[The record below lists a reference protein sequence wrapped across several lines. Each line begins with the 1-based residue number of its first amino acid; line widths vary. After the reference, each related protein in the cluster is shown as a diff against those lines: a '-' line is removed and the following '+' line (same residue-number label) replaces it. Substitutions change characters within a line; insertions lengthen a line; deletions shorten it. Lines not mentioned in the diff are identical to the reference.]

1 MQATILVSVD
11 RSFNQRDAMN
21 NDVDSSTIIST
32 DADPDLVRRL
42 ADLNG
47 VATYFWTW
55 VGEQKQ
61 VEPANLLRTL
71 GALGVNVRPD
81 SDNQAVVDAIRE
93 TEDAPWLLTLPTCT
107 VVRQGDWRDLLVH
120 VVHGQSVHVWCVLE
134 DGTGRDLAQLDRYVP
149 PREVHGEWR
158 GRATFEIPGNLP
170 LGYHNVFASVDGAD
184 AVSAP
189 LIVVPHRIDPSALR
203 GDRRFWG
210 VNAQAYSVQS
220 RTSWGVGDSSDLDDL
235 VAITA
240 KEGAQ
245 FLLINPL
252 HSAEPVAP
260 IENSPYL
267 PVSRQWLNVSYVRPE
282 AVPEYAMLP
291 DGARDEV
298 EDLRRAVMNEDDDAL
313 INRDATW
320 IAKRDALARIFDVP
334 RSIAR
339 QAQYREFCREGGEG
353 LVNHALWCALVE
365 ENGSTDLPDEYKDC
379 HSEAVREFA
388 KTHESQIEF
397 HKWLQWVAS
406 EQLSQGNKIAKKLG
420 MAIGVMA
427 DMAVGIHPFGSEV
440 WSHPH
445 MFAPNTYVGA
455 PPDMYSQ
462 QGQSWSQPPYSPKE
476 LAKSGYEPM
485 RRVIRST
492 MALSGALRI
501 DHILGLFRLWW
512 LPKGGSP
519 AEGTYVYY
527 DHEATVGILLLEAQR
542 ADSVV
547 IGEDLGTV
555 EPWVRE
561 YLASRGILGTSVL
574 WFEKEGSGWPL
585 HANQYRR
592 DILGTV
598 NTHDLPPTRGYINGI
613 QTTLRDKLGLLVDD
627 VEDVKAL
634 DAQEQDQM
642 NVRLVE
648 YGLMPQD
655 ADADENLQGLH
666 RYIARTP
673 ARLVAAALV
682 DAVGEERPQ
691 NLPGTNHEYPNWMVP
706 LADGDGHR
714 VWLEDLANGEEN
726 QLFKVMR
733 EEMGG

>member
-1 MQATILVSVD
+1 
-11 RSFNQRDAMN
+11 MN
-21 NDVDSSTIIST
+21 NDVDSSTENEPAV
-32 DADPDLVRRL
+32 DADLVRRL

-61 VEPANLLRTL
+61 VEPKNLLRTL
-71 GALGVNVRPD
+71 QALDVQVTPD
-81 SDNQAVVDAIRE
+81 SGNQEVIEAIRA
-93 TEDAPWLLTLPTCT
+93 TEDAPWLRTLPLCT
-107 VVRQGDWRDLLVH
+107 VVRHGDWRDLPVH
-120 VVHGQSVHVWCVLE
+120 VIHGQPVRTWCVLE
-134 DGTGRDLAQLDRYVP
+134 DGSGRDLKQLDRYVS
-149 PREVHGEWR
+149 PREVHGQWR

-170 LGYHNVFASVDGAD
+170 LGYHRVFASVDGGPAI
-184 AVSAP
+184 SAP
-189 LIVVPHRIDPSALR
+189 LIVVPHRIDPSVLK

-220 RTSWGVGDSSDLDDL
+220 RSSWGVGDASDLADL
-235 VAITA
+235 VAVTA

-252 HSAEPVAP
+252 HAAEPISP

-267 PVSRQWLNVSYVRPE
+267 PVSRQWLNVSYIRPE
-282 AVPEYAMLP
+282 AVPEYALLP
-291 DGARDEV
+291 DGSRDEI
-298 EDLRRAVMNEDDDAL
+298 EDLRRAVLVEDDDAL
-313 INRDATW
+313 ISRDTTW
-320 IAKRDALARIFDVP
+320 IAKRDALAQIFAVP

-339 QAQYREFCREGGEG
+339 QSQYQTFCLDGGEG
-353 LVNHALWCALVE
+353 LENHALWCALAE
-365 ENGSTDLPDEYKDC
+365 ENGSTHLPPQYRDRNS
-379 HSEAVREFA
+379 SEVREYA
-388 KTHESQIEF
+388 EANREKIDF
-397 HKWLQWVAS
+397 HKWLQWIAS
-406 EQLSQGNKIAKKLG
+406 EQLSKGNRIAKKLG
-420 MAIGVMA
+420 MSIGVMA
-427 DMAVGIHPFGSEV
+427 DLAVGIHPCGSEV
-440 WSHPH
+440 WSHPD
-445 MFAPNTYVGA
+445 MFAPDTYVGA

-462 QGQSWSQPPYSPKE
+462 QGQSWSQPPYSPRE
-476 LAKSGYEPM
+476 LALAGYEPL
-485 RRVIRST
+485 RRVIHST

-512 LPKGGSP
+512 LPAGGSP

-527 DHEATVGILLLEAQR
+527 DHEATVGILLLEAER
-542 ADSVV
+542 ADAVL

-585 HANQYRR
+585 HADQYRR

-613 QTTLRDKLGLLVDD
+613 QTTLRDRLGLLVED
-627 VEDVKAL
+627 VEDVRKQ
-634 DAQEQDQM
+634 DAQEQEQM

-648 YGLMPQD
+648 YGLVSP
-655 ADADENLQGLH
+655 DADEAEILDGLH
-666 RYIARTP
+666 RYMARTP

-691 NLPGTNHEYPNWMVP
+691 NLPGTNDEYPNWKVP
-706 LADGDGHR
+706 LAGPGGKR
-714 VWLEDLANGEEN
+714 VWLEDLDADDDNR
-726 QLFKVMR
+726 LFAVMR
-733 EEMGG
+733 EEMGA